1 MFKKKLKN
9 SFNSS
14 LKTYIEYGNLAQDGA
29 VKSKIELISR
39 SMKHSIRIMIDMDKS
54 DSVKRFYEYLKII
67 QFKENM
73 KLLQ

>member
-1 MFKKKLKN
+1 MN
-9 SFNSS
+9 
-14 LKTYIEYGNLAQDGA
+14 
-29 VKSKIELISR
+29 
-39 SMKHSIRIMIDMDKS
+39 DMDKS